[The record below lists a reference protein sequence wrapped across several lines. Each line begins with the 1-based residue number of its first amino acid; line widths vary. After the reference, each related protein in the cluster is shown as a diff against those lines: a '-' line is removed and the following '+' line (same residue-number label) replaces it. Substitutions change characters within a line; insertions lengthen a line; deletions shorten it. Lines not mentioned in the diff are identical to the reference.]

1 MEGSLEDPHPDHTKG
16 GVMTH
21 TCNPDILGVEAGK
34 PEVQGHPWLQKLRAS
49 LGYWRDPV
57 SNFQY
62 RKGNQN
68 CKKTFPLEKQSKT
81 ETGDSQ
87 KKKNTSYL

>member
-1 MEGSLEDPHPDHTKG
+1 M
-16 GVMTH
+16 H
-21 TCNPDILGVEAGK
+21 TCNPDILGVEAGR

-49 LGYWRDPV
+49 LGYLRDPV

-68 CKKTFPLEKQSKT
+68 CKKTFPLEKQFKT

-87 KKKNTSYL
+87 KEYKWSLTQIFTNLGCLTRMQID